1 MQKAFELV
9 SFVANILDRI
19 FRTGSFIGL
28 IAMLF
33 LGTMEIFSRFI
44 LNYSFV
50 WVPGM
55 VILCSNWM
63 IFLGMGVYLH
73 RRQNME
79 VSYFYDRFFSPRV
92 KMITD
97 LTVEIFLAIVLAIF
111 IKNTFLMV
119 LMEQY
124 QSSLINIPIKAYW
137 YTMPLLLG
145 CSLAILSRFEGILE
159 IYLKKRKEKDHAG
172 CSLTNELTGQ

>member
-1 MQKAFELV
+1 MQKTFELV
-9 SFVANILDRI
+9 SFIAKILDRI
-19 FRTGSFIGL
+19 FRTVSFIGL

-79 VSYFYDRFFSPRV
+79 VSYFYNRFFSPRV

-97 LTVEIFLAIVLAIF
+97 SAVEIFLAIVLAVF
-111 IKNTFLMV
+111 IKNTFLV
-119 LMEQY
+119 ILMEQY

-145 CSLAILSRFEGILE
+145 CSLAILSRVEGILGIIIGIRRE
-159 IYLKKRKEKDHAG
+159 NQQPVRAKLR
-172 CSLTNELTGQ
+172 

>member
-19 FRTGSFIGL
+19 FRSVSLIGL
-28 IAMLF
+28 MAMLF

-97 LTVEIFLAIVLAIF
+97 LTVDIFLAIVVVLF
-111 IKNTFLMV
+111 IKNTVLV
-119 LMEQY
+119 ILMEQY
-124 QSSLINIPIKAYW
+124 QK
-137 YTMPLLLG
+137 
-145 CSLAILSRFEGILE
+145 
-159 IYLKKRKEKDHAG
+159 
-172 CSLTNELTGQ
+172 Q

>member
-1 MQKAFELV
+1 MQKTFELV
-9 SFVANILDRI
+9 SFIANILDRI
-19 FRTGSFIGL
+19 FRTVSFIGL

-79 VSYFYDRFFSPRV
+79 VSYFYNRFFSPRV

-97 LTVEIFLAIVLAIF
+97 SAVEIFLAIVLVVF
-111 IKNTFLMV
+111 IKNTFLV
-119 LMEQY
+119 ILMEQY

-145 CSLAILSRFEGILE
+145 CSLAILSRIEGLLGT
-159 IYLKKRKEKDHAG
+159 YLKKEA
-172 CSLTNELTGQ
+172 T

>member
-1 MQKAFELV
+1 MQKTFELV

-19 FRTGSFIGL
+19 FWTGAFIGL

-33 LGTMEIFSRFI
+33 LGTMEIFFRFM

-73 RRQNME
+73 RRQNMQ
-79 VSYFYDRFFSPRV
+79 VSYFYNRFFNPRL

-97 LTVEIFLAIVLAIF
+97 LAVNIFLTVVLAIF
-111 IKNTFLMV
+111 IKNTVLV
-119 LMEQY
+119 ILMEQY
-124 QSSLINIPIKAYW
+124 QSSLINLPIKAYW

-145 CSLAILSRFEGILE
+145 CLLAILSRVEGILGTF
-159 IYLKKRKEKDHAG
+159 LKKEA
-172 CSLTNELTGQ
+172 T